1 MERLRHV
8 TQFPSIYSV
17 FSSFRVKCGIVLLLL
32 LCLAAPSWG
41 DEAEE
46 PGLDLKTLGFET
58 GADQIVTTARS
69 PRPISKIA
77 ENVTVITAKQI
88 EELNAHTLAEVLNT
102 VPGIQF
108 DRAGRTPGVLDSF
121 SIQGANGGHILVLID
136 GVSQNMQ
143 GENAANLGMIS
154 VQQIERVEIIKGGA
168 SAAWGQALGGV
179 VDIITKS
186 PNSDKP
192 FSGSTY
198 SSFGDRFT
206 TEQRAEVTGTIDRFG
221 YYLSGGILHSDGLLP
236 NNGINQ
242 NNIFGKLVYDL
253 PTKGRLTLTGSS
265 ANSRVGQEEVQNVP
279 WPDDW
284 HDNFDWKKLS
294 SVLTFQYPLDE
305 RLNLEVIGHYGYL
318 KQDDRLGNI
327 SPPTEYK
334 RYFNKESDWG
344 SSARLTWGDSR
355 YNLVTGLE
363 YEHNQVG
370 QAETIIADPLDQFNK
385 GFNRYGVYSN
395 GTLSYG
401 ALAILPGLRYDRI
414 DADHN
419 EVSYTLGAT
428 YRLNEKSV
436 LRAYFARG
444 YSRALVDDTNVKPQE
459 GWTVQVGAETGDIP
473 FLWFKG
479 TLFYNDTWNMPGI
492 SGDRTTSSQIRQG
505 FELELRTVPLYGFS
519 LNCGY
524 TMTDLRD
531 KESRIRVQGMP
542 GDLIKLAVIYDNPL
556 WGLHGIL
563 NGNYVWW
570 NGSLNNSATE
580 DRNFLWNMHL
590 TQKLLP
596 GNELSPELFLSAY
609 NLFNSAQYGIQQFP
623 NAGRWLE
630 GGVRFKF

>member
-1 MERLRHV
+1 MAQNLF
-8 TQFPSIYSV
+8 TNWTNPSLYAKGC
-17 FSSFRVKCGIVLLLL
+17 FVLLLF
-32 LCLAAPSWG
+32 LCLVAPARG
-41 DEAEE
+41 EDAND
-46 PGLDLKTLGFET
+46 PYVDLQAMGFET
-58 GADQIVTTARS
+58 GTEQLVTTARS
-69 PRPISKIA
+69 LRPISKIA
-77 ENVTVITAKQI
+77 ENVTIITSQQI

-102 VPGIQF
+102 IPGIQF

-121 SIQGANGGHILVLID
+121 SIQGASNGHILVLID
-136 GVSQNMQ
+136 GVSQNELGQ
-143 GENAANLGMIS
+143 NAGNLGIIS

-179 VDIITKS
+179 VNIITKS
-186 PNSDKP
+186 PNPDKP
-192 FSGSTY
+192 FSGSAF

-206 TEQRAEVTGTIDRFG
+206 TEQRGEVTGTIDRLG
-221 YYLSGGILHSDGLLP
+221 YYLSGGLLHSDGLLW

-253 PTKGRLTLTGSS
+253 PSKGRLNFTGSS
-265 ANSRVGQEEVQNVP
+265 ANSRMGNEEVRNVP

-284 HDNFDWKKLS
+284 HDNVDWKRLH
-294 SVLTFQYPLDE
+294 SVLSFQYPLAE
-305 RLNLEVIGHYGYL
+305 RLNLEVMGHYTYL
-318 KQDDRLGNI
+318 KDDNRQGNI
-327 SPPTEYK
+327 TPPTEYK
-334 RYFNKESDWG
+334 HYFAKESEWG
-344 SSARLTWGDSR
+344 TTARLAWGDSR

-363 YEHNQVG
+363 YEHDQVG
-370 QAETIIADPLDQFNK
+370 QTQTVNPEPSEQFNK

-395 GTLSYG
+395 GTFSYG
-401 ALAILPGLRYDRI
+401 ALTILPGLRYDRI
-414 DADHN
+414 DSDHN

-428 YRLNEKSV
+428 YRLTEKNV

-444 YSRALVDDTNVKPQE
+444 YSRALAVKTNDSPQE

-473 FLWFKG
+473 YLWLKG
-479 TLFYNDTWNMPGI
+479 TVFYNDTWNMP
-492 SGDRTTSSQIRQG
+492 SNNGDPTTSSQIRQG
-505 FELELRTVPLYGFS
+505 FEIEVRTVPLYGFS

-531 KESRIRVQGMP
+531 KESRIRVQGVP

-570 NGSLNNSATE
+570 NGSSAQMSE
-580 DRNFLWNMHL
+580 DRNFLWNLHL

-609 NLFNSAQYGIQQFP
+609 NLFNSAQYGTWQFP

-630 GGVRFKF
+630 GGVRCKF